1 MNKNL
6 PLATVRA
13 TTDWRYKTLA
23 NVFFISLVLF
33 IISLFKKTWT
43 QVRLPLLSVFVLSG
57 LGIYFLIKHLGRV
70 EDVPEDKLP
79 EGGYSKK
86 EDKEINKK

>member
-1 MNKNL
+1 MSNNL
-6 PLATVRA
+6 QLATVRA

-33 IISLFKKTWT
+33 IISLFKKTWS
-43 QVRLPLLSVFVLSG
+43 QVRLPLLAVFVLSG

-70 EDVPEDKLP
+70 EDVPEDKFP
-79 EGGYSKK
+79 
-86 EDKEINKK
+86 

>member
-13 TTDWRYKTLA
+13 TTDWRYKVLA

-70 EDVPEDKLP
+70 EDVPEDKFQ
-79 EGGYSKK
+79 
-86 EDKEINKK
+86 